1 GVRTVGFDAATMTD
15 AMKAF
20 KIVTNIAAYAVEDV
34 YG

>member
-1 GVRTVGFDAATMTD
+1 MTLSEQVQKDMTD

-20 KIVTNIAAYAVEDV
+20 KIVTAIAAGAVEAV

>member
-1 GVRTVGFDAATMTD
+1 MRRVGFDAATMTD

-20 KIVTNIAAYAVEDV
+20 KIVTAIAAGAVEGA